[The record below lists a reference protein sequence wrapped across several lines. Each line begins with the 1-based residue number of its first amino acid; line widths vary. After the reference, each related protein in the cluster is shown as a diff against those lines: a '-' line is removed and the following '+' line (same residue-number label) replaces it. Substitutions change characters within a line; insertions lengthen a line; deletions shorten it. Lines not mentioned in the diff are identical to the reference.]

1 MNTSFPSSTS
11 SYSSL
16 ALYLVYLG
24 LLVITFLSLN
34 LLNILWVKPQR
45 LRKKLER
52 QGIRGPKPSFLY
64 GNVSEMQRI
73 QSSAIAK
80 KATHHDT
87 KSNINVDFVGDD
99 YTCVLFPY
107 FEQWRKQYGSIF
119 TYSIGNKQHLYINDP
134 ELVKEM
140 NQSITLGLGKPSY
153 VTKRLSPLLGNGIL
167 RSNGHFWVHQRKIIA
182 PEFFM
187 DKVKGMVGLMSESVE
202 PLLKKWEKCIEAQSD
217 RLAEVRVDDDLRTVS
232 ADVIS
237 RACFGSSYAKG
248 KEIFSKLRTLQK
260 TISSKGML
268 FGLSTFGQR
277 KDVKSLEKG
286 LDSLIWEAVC
296 ERKCQETPLLKKD
309 LLQMMLEEAMD
320 HFASK
325 EESKHFIVDNCK
337 NIYFA
342 GHESTSV
349 AASWCLMLLALYP
362 QWQTKIRDEMSEAC
376 PDGVLDVESLPKL
389 KAVTMVIQEA
399 MRLFPPAAFVSREAL
414 ERTQIGHL
422 DVPKG
427 VCIWSLIPTLHRDPE
442 IWGPDAHKFRPERF
456 VNGVIKA
463 CKAPQA
469 YVPFGVGARSCL
481 GRNFAM
487 AQLKVV
493 ISLITS
499 KFTYSLSPSYK
510 HSPIYRMV
518 VQPGHGVNILIRK
531 F

>member
-1 MNTSFPSSTS
+1 MNTLSSSSTS
-11 SYSSL
+11 SFSSSMIL
-16 ALYLVYLG
+16 DIFIYVC
-24 LLVITFLSLN
+24 LLVIIILPSYF
-34 LLNILWVKPQR
+34 LNILWVKPQR

-52 QGIRGPKPSFLY
+52 QGIRGPKPSFPY
-64 GNVSEMQRI
+64 GNVGEMQKI
-73 QSSAIAK
+73 QSAAISM
-80 KATHHDT
+80 KA
-87 KSNINVDFVGDD
+87 SRSINGDFVGDD
-99 YTCVLFPY
+99 YTRLLFPY

-119 TYSIGNKQHLYINDP
+119 TYSTGNKQHLYVNDP

-153 VTKRLSPLLGNGIL
+153 ITKRLSPLLGNGIL

-187 DKVKGMVGLMSESVE
+187 DKVKGMMGLMLESVE
-202 PLLKKWEKCIEAQSD
+202 PLLRKWEACIEAQGA
-217 RLAEVRVDDDLRTVS
+217 LTAEIRVDDDLRAVS

-237 RACFGSSYAKG
+237 RACFGSSYTKG

-268 FGLSTFGQR
+268 FGLPTFGQR
-277 KDVKSLEKG
+277 KDVKSLEKEI
-286 LDSLIWEAVC
+286 DSLIWEAVC

-309 LLQMMLEEAMD
+309 LLQMILEEAMD

-325 EESKHFIVDNCK
+325 DESRHFIVDNCK

-362 QWQTKIRDEMSEAC
+362 EWQTHIRNEMSQAC
-376 PDGVLDVESLPKL
+376 PNGALDVDSLPKL
-389 KAVTMVIQEA
+389 KSVTMVIQEA

-414 ERTQIGHL
+414 ERTQIGHV

-427 VCIWSLIPTLHRDPE
+427 VCIWSLIPTLHRDPD

-499 KFTYSLSPSYK
+499 KFTFSLSPNYQ
-510 HSPIYRMV
+510 HSPAYRMV
-518 VQPGHGVNILIRK
+518 VQPGHGVNILIQK
-531 F
+531 FQ